1 MSERGV
7 VGRRYGRG
15 PGHLIG
21 LLVSFAVAVVAVLG
35 WFDSPHSVV
44 SVLEWFVAAIAA
56 HDLVLVPVYSALD
69 RIAFG
74 RRPHRRRWGSSAV
87 RAVNATP
94 YLRVPTMLSLLL
106 GAVFFPVILGLG
118 ARAELSA
125 SGIAEHGYLARWLA
139 ACAVMYALSGL
150 AYAGARLRGRH
161 AGGDPE
167 PRSRRDGAPG

>member
-1 MSERGV
+1 MV
-7 VGRRYGRG
+7 RRLYGRG
-15 PGHLIG
+15 PGHLVG
-21 LLVSFAVAVVAVLG
+21 LLVSFAVAVVALMG

-44 SVLEWFVAAIAA
+44 SVIEWFVAAIVV
-56 HDLVLVPVYSALD
+56 HDLVLVPAYAALD

-74 RRPHRRRWGSSAV
+74 RRSHRRRWGSGAV

-118 ARAELSA
+118 ARAELNA
-125 SGIAEHGYLARWLA
+125 SGITEHGYLARWLV

-150 AYAGARLRGRH
+150 AYVVARLRRRGADR
-161 AGGDPE
+161 DPKA
-167 PRSRRDGAPG
+167 RAA

>member
-7 VGRRYGRG
+7 VRRRYGRG
-15 PGHLIG
+15 SGHLVG
-21 LLVSFAVAVVAVLG
+21 LLVSFVVAAVAVLG

-74 RRPHRRRWGSSAV
+74 RRSHRGRWGPRAV

-118 ARAELSA
+118 ARAELNA
-125 SGIAEHGYLARWLA
+125 SGIAERGYLARWLG

-150 AYAGARLRGRH
+150 AYLAARMRARGSVRDPKPGSRH
-161 AGGDPE
+161 GGG
-167 PRSRRDGAPG
+167 PR